1 MINQICIIINGTSVV
16 NQAGLDVGQED
27 TSDVD
32 KYNASTVKKNNGLDD
47 DIGKHDVH
55 SAHGDHLEL
64 LELV

>member
-1 MINQICIIINGTSVV
+1 MTSVV

-32 KYNASTVKKNNGLDD
+32 KYNASTVNNGLDH

>member
-32 KYNASTVKKNNGLDD
+32 KYNASTVKKIMVL
-47 DIGKHDVH
+47 IMI
-55 SAHGDHLEL
+55 SANTMFIL
-64 LELV
+64 LMATI